1 METLQ
6 IFLTPSTV
14 TDEIILVAVEQLEK
28 ARKEKGI
35 PGYDIRGRDL
45 ADFYLVAMLPGHR
58 EEVLAP
64 RFTPLQL
71 LNYSSKYKFI
81 LRRSM
86 DQQATDV

>member
-1 METLQ
+1 MT
-6 IFLTPSTV
+6 
-14 TDEIILVAVEQLEK
+14 VEQLEK

-35 PGYDIRGRDL
+35 PGCDIRGRDI
-45 ADFYLVAMLPGHR
+45 ADFYLVAVLPGHR

-71 LNYSSKYKFI
+71 LSCSSKYKFI

-86 DQQATDV
+86 DQQTTDV